1 MDFSFSFGFSVF
13 DFIMLCLIVVGA
25 YRGFAQ
31 GAIVQCISLFSLLA
45 GLTICVNISKLIYET
60 LNKAIEENSAK
71 TNNISDLVAYLIIA
85 VLFVGAVYGTM
96 KISALVY
103 RHLAD
108 LPKGLTNRVLGAVF
122 GGMKYFFIAALY
134 LITMLKIDKYAP
146 FLSPNA
152 KESRYT
158 HASKWL
164 MISIFPYLDM
174 DPNKDKDK
182 DKKDGDANPTPYAY
196 PPDSKFQ

>member
-1 MDFSFSFGFSVF
+1 MDVSISFGFSFF
-13 DFIMLCLIVVGA
+13 DIIMLCLIIVGA
-25 YRGFAQ
+25 YRGFSQ

-45 GLTICVNISKLIYET
+45 GLTLCVNISKLIYES
-60 LNKAIEENSAK
+60 LNTAK
-71 TNNISDLVAYLIIA
+71 KPDNIYDLVAYMVIA

-108 LPKGLTNRVLGAVF
+108 VPKGLTNRVLGAIF

-134 LITMLKIDKYAP
+134 LITMLKIDEKAP
-146 FLSPNA
+146 FLPPDA
-152 KESRYT
+152 RESRYT

-174 DPNKDKDK
+174 DS
-182 DKKDGDANPTPYAY
+182 KKDNAKKEGKEQPSPYDYPEDAKY
-196 PPDSKFQ
+196 Q

>member
-1 MDFSFSFGFSVF
+1 MDVNISFGLSVF
-13 DFIMLCLIVVGA
+13 DIIMLCLIIVGA

-45 GLTICVNISKLIYET
+45 GLTLCVNISKVIYES
-60 LNKAIEENSAK
+60 LNTPKK
-71 TNNISDLVAYLIIA
+71 PDNIYDLVAYMVIA

-108 LPKGLTNRVLGAVF
+108 VPKGLTNRVLGAIF

-134 LITMLKIDKYAP
+134 LITMLKIDEKAP
-146 FLSPNA
+146 FLPPDA
-152 KESRYT
+152 RESRYT